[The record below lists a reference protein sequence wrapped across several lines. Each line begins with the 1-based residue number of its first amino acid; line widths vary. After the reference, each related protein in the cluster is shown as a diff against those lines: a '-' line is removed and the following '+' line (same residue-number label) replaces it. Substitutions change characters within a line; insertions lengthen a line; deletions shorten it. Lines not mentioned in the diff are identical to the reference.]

1 MTRAVRAFSSFAHT
15 LHPCVCYP
23 HVQFGGLRILSGGLT
38 LGRFTAL
45 QSVMGIVTH
54 DFNALEA
61 AYVGL
66 RQVRT
71 LIRIH
76 AFAEVIEF
84 TPPSPAHATCPQ
96 AALRSR
102 RFYALRDRTPAI
114 RVTVDLR
121 PSARAAAIAS
131 AEGGTGAV
139 PDSCAL
145 SSLPPPTPRVAPHD
159 DDSDGAALDSLRRR
173 RRAASP
179 AAAATVA
186 APAVATLSVRR
197 SPSRRSPLS
206 VSADAVAADDG
217 AALPAPLRARTAA
230 ASSTAAILRFEGVSF
245 AYGASELPPRQLAG
259 AAAAAGDRGR
269 VAPRS
274 PRPRVAAGTGLP
286 MAPRLVLDDVSFETA
301 PGRIIAIVGPSGGG
315 KSTIARLALRFFDP
329 IRGAVTLG
337 GEDLRTL
344 DTAVLRRRVALVDQ
358 DPTLLDRS
366 VRDNVALGSE
376 PVPLARVIAA
386 CRLARAHEFISAL
399 PQGYDTPVG
408 ERGGRLSG
416 GQAQR
421 VRIARAILRDPE
433 VLVLDE
439 ATSSLDAESEAAVST
454 GAWVRGS

>member
-1 MTRAVRAFSSFAHT
+1 
-15 LHPCVCYP
+15 
-23 HVQFGGLRILSGGLT
+23 
-38 LGRFTAL
+38 
-45 QSVMGIVTH
+45 
-54 DFNALEA
+54 
-61 AYVGL
+61 
-66 RQVRT
+66 
-71 LIRIH
+71 
-76 AFAEVIEF
+76 
-84 TPPSPAHATCPQ
+84 
-96 AALRSR
+96 
-102 RFYALRDRTPAI
+102 
-114 RVTVDLR
+114 
-121 PSARAAAIAS
+121 
-131 AEGGTGAV
+131 
-139 PDSCAL
+139 
-145 SSLPPPTPRVAPHD
+145 
-159 DDSDGAALDSLRRR
+159 
-173 RRAASP
+173 
-179 AAAATVA
+179 
-186 APAVATLSVRR
+186 
-197 SPSRRSPLS
+197 
-206 VSADAVAADDG
+206 
-217 AALPAPLRARTAA
+217 
-230 ASSTAAILRFEGVSF
+230 
-245 AYGASELPPRQLAG
+245 
-259 AAAAAGDRGR
+259 
-269 VAPRS
+269 
-274 PRPRVAAGTGLP
+274 